1 VAAALAG
8 LLLGARFFSAS
19 CLVIAVCAVS
29 GRLCLP
35 PAHHTRCACLRC
47 TAPPGAVLQARI
59 QAAQY
64 AHLPLS
70 TIGADWIIDAADALF
85 ARQLRECMQS

>member
-1 VAAALAG
+1 MSRPV
-8 LLLGARFFSAS
+8 
-19 CLVIAVCAVS
+19 
-29 GRLCLP
+29 P
-35 PAHHTRCACLRC
+35 
-47 TAPPGAVLQARI
+47 QARI

-85 ARQLRECMQS
+85 ARQLRKWWRQRVAAARLAAWVPGSRCSVRCASCQSG